1 MNDVYG
7 YGYGYGWCE
16 LIYAEALKL
25 YRPSK
30 YETVNKLNFL
40 ALILELFAEI
50 QKEHAI
56 VDVKTVNIKFRFRS
70 KNYIFWFFE
79 IPDFEDK
86 KQYLAYM
93 SSHLSKL

>member
-7 YGYGYGWCE
+7 YGWRE
-16 LIYAEALKL
+16 LIYTEALKL

-30 YETVNKLNFL
+30 YKTINKLNFL

-50 QKEHAI
+50 QKEQAI
-56 VDVKTVNIKFRFRS
+56 VEVKTVNIKFRFKS

>member
-1 MNDVYG
+1 LRQLQNEAVSCLG
-7 YGYGYGWCE
+7 YWE
-16 LIYAEALKL
+16 Q
-25 YRPSK
+25 S
-30 YETVNKLNFL
+30 TVNKLNFL